1 MSSCFVLGS
10 VVYVFPCQSTGGDP
24 VLFCRCFAIYDSSF
38 EVCIIFDLDV
48 VAFLSCVEAALG
60 SDAFIGTVCVV
71 LSRQPCRLPSDA
83 FVGGVCVCFSF
94 SSAYGDG
101 ASRCV
106 ADGQAGC
113 LTCFFVILLVLF
125 AFYGHS
131 SCVSSNFV
139 SFNDSAFD
147 GGVVST

>member
-1 MSSCFVLGS
+1 MA
-10 VVYVFPCQSTGGDP
+10 VYDG
-24 VLFCRCFAIYDSSF
+24 SF
-38 EVCIIFDLDV
+38 EAGVVFDLDV
-48 VAFLSCVEAALG
+48 VSFFSCI
-60 SDAFIGTVCVV
+60 DA
-71 LSRQPCRLPSDA
+71 RLFCNA

-106 ADGQAGC
+106 ADGQARC

-125 AFYGHS
+125 AFYGQ
-131 SCVSSNFV
+131 VSSYVSGDFV

-147 GGVVST
+147 GGIVSAGKGYRIFRSDV